1 MTTNKPEAIA
11 WGNDPR
17 KMTEEDLLPCP
28 NCNHR
33 AVSATRRA
41 TKGLPFV
48 GLWKVSCQ
56 KPECPL
62 GMIYFHPVEW
72 NRLPRIRQSEYA
84 ALQAKCEK
92 LRNLL
97 RHAQPIIR
105 AHAEASHMLEGFRPR
120 RNQWDELVEGID
132 TAMQEAAHESH

>member
-1 MTTNKPEAIA
+1 MKTNKPEVVA

-17 KMTEEDLLPCP
+17 KMSEADLLPCP

-33 AVSATRRA
+33 AGKATNRA
-41 TKGLPFV
+41 AKGLPSV

-56 KPECPL
+56 RPECPL
-62 GMIYFHPVEW
+62 AMIYFHPVEW

-84 ALQAKCEK
+84 ALQAEREK

-97 RHAQPIIR
+97 RHAQPVIR

-132 TAMQEAAHESH
+132 AALQEAADDN